1 MQQKR
6 FVVLY
11 AGLIQSGVGF
21 ELDFLDPSL
30 GFLGFFGFH
39 LIAFPSARK
48 PQNFFIIFV
57 HLESPVFEWELQTF
71 TAGFKFEGPLTN
83 ASGGYKLHG

>member
-1 MQQKR
+1 MCDYDRLFTPQH
-6 FVVLY
+6 
-11 AGLIQSGVGF
+11 
-21 ELDFLDPSL
+21 FLDPSL

-57 HLESPVFEWELQTF
+57 HLESPLFEWELQTF

-83 ASGGYKLHG
+83 ASGGYKLHGQLDLARIPQ